1 MVDHPALGVDPADPR
16 ARVHAVQVLT
26 GEDSRAVGIDG
37 ALRPTC
43 DIGVTKIL
51 GDTLTCS
58 SPSSG
63 RADGILP
70 AGRGVAWVY
79 NFGRC
84 WCCKHKV
91 KIYHPFELLFPI
103 ILRVVILE
111 QPMKASPV

>member
-16 ARVHAVQVLT
+16 ARVHAVQGLT

-84 WCCKHKV
+84 GCCKHKV
-91 KIYHPFELLFPI
+91 KIYHPFELLCPI
-103 ILRVVILE
+103 AYVW
-111 QPMKASPV
+111 